1 MADKKEF
8 INCISYLKAYY
19 PNFNFDINNKLML
32 DVWYQS
38 FNQVDNLPVLIRNYT
53 LNNKFPPLSP
63 NDILE
68 YLNTTE
74 YVVNGI
80 DLGKLIKNN
89 KSQYYIEISKLLE
102 VNPNKAREIIKELE
116 YGGFSDLDGRY
127 LSQCEKDKTRA
138 ITTNKKELI
147 SNEAKL
153 ETL

>member
-1 MADKKEF
+1 M
-8 INCISYLKAYY
+8 
-19 PNFNFDINNKLML
+19 
-32 DVWYQS
+32 
-38 FNQVDNLPVLIRNYT
+38 
-53 LNNKFPPLSP
+53 
-63 NDILE
+63 
-68 YLNTTE
+68 
-74 YVVNGI
+74 
-80 DLGKLIKNN
+80 IKNN

-147 SNEAKL
+147 SNETKL